1 MWVLTEEGPH
11 CDWLVSKG
19 LAGRGGP
26 ERLPRGRDLACP
38 LESPPPRELRR
49 WSWDRSQRGRWQGYR
64 QSGGLRLPV
73 LGLRLPCVTALADL
87 GEQLLQPPDLGVE
100 GGHPDGEIV
109 RCGRCGRRF
118 LLRIGRGVLS
128 LATLLALLR
137 LKDAQQLSAGS
148 MAKPPSSSRVA
159 DSLPDLI
166 ARQMVDLLVPV
177 VAAASLRLK
186 PAIASCLARR

>member
-1 MWVLTEEGPH
+1 MR
-11 CDWLVSKG
+11 
-19 LAGRGGP
+19 A
-26 ERLPRGRDLACP
+26 
-38 LESPPPRELRR
+38 LR
-49 WSWDRSQRGRWQGYR
+49 
-64 QSGGLRLPV
+64 
-73 LGLRLPCVTALADL
+73 
-87 GEQLLQPPDLGVE
+87 
-100 GGHPDGEIV
+100 
-109 RCGRCGRRF
+109 RRF

-137 LKDAQQLSAGS
+137 LKDAQQLSTGS